1 MNESNGAGSVVESI
15 ETIERLGFELFGVLP
30 GAEIRD
36 DGGAI
41 MFRTGVRVALCNGV
55 FKIRWDQS
63 GMEREIERY
72 AAEFASTGTPFMIH
86 TTDASTPRG
95 IGEALKRRGF
105 TPEHPATMFTLD
117 LAPSLEGS
125 PLPAGMS
132 IRRIATR
139 ADMRRYI
146 EIFVAGFQLPEM
158 IADVFKNFY
167 DLYGFGPE
175 KNYQSLLL
183 SVDGKPAA
191 IVSLLGAR
199 DAAGVRRGYPDL
211 PDDLC
216 TMMNLTVA
224 PWARGRF
231 LGFRIAREAVKFARA
246 CGYRRLCT
254 TGTPQGMGIYRR
266 APLTEV
272 GGAQRWT
279 WQPNRA
285 AKPR

>member
-1 MNESNGAGSVVESI
+1 MNPVAESI
-15 ETIERLGFELFGVLP
+15 ETLERLGFELFGIVP

-41 MFRTGVRVALCNGV
+41 MIRTGVKVALCNGV
-55 FKIRWDQS
+55 FRVRWDEN
-63 GMEREIERY
+63 GLEREIDRY
-72 AAEFASTGTPFMIH
+72 VAEFARTETPFMIH
-86 TTDASTPRG
+86 TTDVSTPRG

-105 TPEHPATMFTLD
+105 TPEPLATMFTLD
-117 LAPSLEGS
+117 LAASLEGS
-125 PLPAGMS
+125 LLPPNMS
-132 IRRIATR
+132 IRRVATD
-139 ADMRRYI
+139 ADMRRYL
-146 EIFVAGFQLPEM
+146 EIFVAGFELPEL
-158 IADVFKNFY
+158 IADIFKAFF
-167 DLYGFGPE
+167 DRYGFAPE

-183 SVDGKPAA
+183 SVDEKPAA
-191 IVSLLGAR
+191 IVSILGAR

-272 GGAQRWT
+272 GSAQRWT
-279 WQPNRA
+279 WRPS
-285 AKPR
+285 